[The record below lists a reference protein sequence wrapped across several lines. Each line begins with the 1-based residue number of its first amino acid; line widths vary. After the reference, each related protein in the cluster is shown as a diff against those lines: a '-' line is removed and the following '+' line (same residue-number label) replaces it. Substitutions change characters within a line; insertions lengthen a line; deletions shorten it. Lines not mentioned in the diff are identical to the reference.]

1 MSSFRHFVKDTS
13 WRQPPLLSDAPLTAS
28 SVGNSANLFSFC
40 PMKILYTELLADSP
54 VKSQKY
60 LPTEGKEKND
70 LLTHSPPSATE
81 SLSEVLLITSLLNIG
96 MYYKLG

>member
-13 WRQPPLLSDAPLTAS
+13 WHQPPLLSDAPLTS
-28 SVGNSANLFSFC
+28 SVGDSANLFSFC
-40 PMKILYTELLADSP
+40 PMKILNTDLLADSP

-60 LPTEGKEKND
+60 LQTEGKEEND

-81 SLSEVLLITSLLNIG
+81 SLCEVSLITSLLNIG